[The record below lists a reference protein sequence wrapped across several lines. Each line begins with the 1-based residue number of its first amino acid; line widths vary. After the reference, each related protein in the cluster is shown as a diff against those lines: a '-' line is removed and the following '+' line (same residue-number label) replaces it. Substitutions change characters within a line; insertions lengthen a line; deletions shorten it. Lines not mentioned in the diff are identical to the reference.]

1 MAQIAFDLKIG
12 VEPEGLGSIW
22 FSWAILELA
31 AEFGGQH
38 GFRQIGDMRRHPRD
52 REARGGGIGI
62 VIIAVAPIGIGH
74 HGLTPALVKGEDRQT
89 AVVGRS
95 GSVGVILDGARIFK
109 KKKNKKNK

>member
-31 AEFGGQH
+31 AELGGQP

-62 VIIAVAPIGIGH
+62 VIIAVAPIGLGH
-74 HGLTPALVKGEDRQT
+74 HGLPPDLVKSDVLRRMRSEERR
-89 AVVGRS
+89 VGKECVSTCSSR
-95 GSVGVILDGARIFK
+95 G
-109 KKKNKKNK
+109 